1 MAHRTS
7 EVNPLANSFGPFL
20 ESLGKYEKENVAQQQ
35 PAPQRINPVELK
47 LLHILGD
54 SKPRS
59 VAELMREHRIPL
71 QEGSAAI
78 TALREG
84 QFVEVTGDAGA
95 EQIRI
100 TERGLAAES
109 LAN

>member
-1 MAHRTS
+1 M
-7 EVNPLANSFGPFL
+7 ANSFGPFL
-20 ESLGKYEKENVAQQQ
+20 ESLGKYEKESAAQQQ
-35 PAPQRINPVELK
+35 SAPSSIRPLELK

-71 QEGSAAI
+71 QEGSQAI
-78 TALREG
+78 SALREG
-84 QFVEVTGDAGA
+84 QFVEVAGEPGA
-95 EQIRI
+95 EQISI